1 MNARNR
7 RSRKAAFDTSARVLR
22 AGSDWSTSSRL
33 APRCTAA
40 SWFTLACKPL
50 QAATD
55 RTCRVSHWSLM
66 RRALTMTCSAV
77 QVKGFWLQFAG
88 FAFISALELS
98 VLGVGGVLWQERALM
113 SELVSFSA
121 PTFFPASRRLFQL
134 VW

>member
-1 MNARNR
+1 
-7 RSRKAAFDTSARVLR
+7 
-22 AGSDWSTSSRL
+22 
-33 APRCTAA
+33 
-40 SWFTLACKPL
+40 
-50 QAATD
+50 
-55 RTCRVSHWSLM
+55 M

-77 QVKGFWLQFAG
+77 QVKGFWLQFKG

-98 VLGVGGVLWQERALM
+98 VVGVGGALWQERALM